1 MGEGDDS
8 EGENRNVETPRRG
21 VSTKI
26 FDMPILFLGLNHK
39 TAPVEIRE
47 RLAVTP
53 HHLSETLTQLR
64 AAPGVSEVA
73 LVSTCN
79 RFEIYAVVE
88 NSVAGQT
95 ALTNALAEARDVCAC
110 DFACHLRAWSD
121 ADAVRHLCRVAAGL
135 DSLLIGEHQILGQV
149 KDALQIAHDAGTMGA
164 MLSALFR
171 QAIIAG
177 KRAHSETEIG
187 QGARSLGQVAV
198 TLAREVLGDLQNRT
212 ALLIGA
218 GKISKLAG
226 RALVESGLRWIL
238 VANRTFDRAAR
249 LADEL
254 KGRAVHFDALAD
266 GLAQA
271 DVIIVASGAPHIVLH
286 ARDLARAMELRAHRP
301 LVVIDLAVPRNVD
314 PAIREIVGAR
324 VFDVDDLSA
333 VVATQHPVAATAL
346 AQVEQIVEE
355 ETKNFL
361 AWWRERALAPA
372 IQDLLV
378 QAETIRQ
385 AEVAKAFAHLGSL
398 DPAQQRAVDT
408 LASALVN
415 KLVYTSIQKIKH
427 PVS

>member
-1 MGEGDDS
+1 MA
-8 EGENRNVETPRRG
+8 
-21 VSTKI
+21 
-26 FDMPILFLGLNHK
+26 ILLLGLNHK

-47 RLAVTP
+47 RLAVSS
-53 HHLSETLTQLR
+53 HRIAETLTMLR
-64 AAPGVSEVA
+64 SAPGVSEVA

-79 RFEIYAVVE
+79 RFEIYAVVADAI
-88 NSVAGQT
+88 AGQT

-110 DFACHLRAWSD
+110 DFACHLYARSD
-121 ADAVRHLCRVAAGL
+121 ADATRHLCRVAAGL
-135 DSLLIGEHQILGQV
+135 DSLLMGEHQILGQV
-149 KDALQIAHDAGTMGA
+149 KDALQIAHDAGTIGA
-164 MLSALFR
+164 TLSALFR

-198 TLAREVLGDLQNRT
+198 TLARDVLGNLENRT

-238 VANRTFDRAAR
+238 VANRTFDRAAL
-249 LADEL
+249 LANEL
-254 KGRAVHFDALAD
+254 RGRAVHFDALAG

-286 ARDLARAMELRAHRP
+286 ASDVARAMESRAHRS

-314 PAIREIVGAR
+314 PAIRDLDGAHLY
-324 VFDVDDLSA
+324 DVDDLSA

-346 AQVEQIVEE
+346 AQVEHIAED

-361 AWWRERALAPA
+361 VWLREREMAPA
-372 IQDLLV
+372 IQALLA
-378 QAETIRQ
+378 QAEAIRQ
-385 AEVAKAFAHLGSL
+385 AEVAKAFAHLGAL
-398 DPAQQRAVDT
+398 DPAQQRAVDA

-427 PVS
+427 PVA